1 MKKYKII
8 VLAMLACVS
17 LKSWAQEEG
26 NIAGKVVDKLG
37 NPIEGVLISVE
48 NNPLVQATTDR
59 NGKFEII
66 ADHTK
71 RLQVRTGRDDTKIV
85 PVADG
90 KDLTIVM
97 DFSSEKVNY
106 GFGLNQTNAESTGAV
121 STVYADQIDNRSTF
135 NVGNALYGNVT
146 GLYTMQKTGNVWDQ
160 ISSMA
165 IRGQKDIK

>member
-71 RLQVRTGRDDTKIV
+71 RLQVRTGRMILK
-85 PVADG
+85 
-90 KDLTIVM
+90 LC
-97 DFSSEKVNY
+97 
-106 GFGLNQTNAESTGAV
+106 L
-121 STVYADQIDNRSTF
+121 
-135 NVGNALYGNVT
+135 
-146 GLYTMQKTGNVWDQ
+146 
-160 ISSMA
+160 
-165 IRGQKDIK
+165 

>member
-71 RLQVRTGRDDTKIV
+71 RLQVRTGRDEIGRAHV
-85 PVADG
+85 
-90 KDLTIVM
+90 
-97 DFSSEKVNY
+97 
-106 GFGLNQTNAESTGAV
+106 
-121 STVYADQIDNRSTF
+121 
-135 NVGNALYGNVT
+135 
-146 GLYTMQKTGNVWDQ
+146 
-160 ISSMA
+160 
-165 IRGQKDIK
+165 

>member
-66 ADHTK
+66 LNAC
-71 RLQVRTGRDDTKIV
+71 RYVLVRMILK
-85 PVADG
+85 
-90 KDLTIVM
+90 LC
-97 DFSSEKVNY
+97 
-106 GFGLNQTNAESTGAV
+106 L
-121 STVYADQIDNRSTF
+121 
-135 NVGNALYGNVT
+135 
-146 GLYTMQKTGNVWDQ
+146 
-160 ISSMA
+160 
-165 IRGQKDIK
+165 